1 MKKRKLRLLVTAALM
16 ASVLAGCGSSA
27 GISNQYAADTAAAT
41 TAPAGAQEEYLYD
54 AGYGEYE
61 AAEAAAEDNAAA
73 ETGSITQAEEVKED
87 PRAGRKLITTMNLSA
102 ETEYFDD
109 LMGNLEKQITELGG
123 YVESS
128 NQWNGK
134 TDVYGNR
141 LENRNVYLVIRIP
154 AEKRGG
160 CAEPLDKGK

>member
-1 MKKRKLRLLVTAALM
+1 MKKRNLRLLVTAVLM

-87 PRAGRKLITTMNLSA
+87 PREIGRASCR
-102 ETEYFDD
+102 ER
-109 LMGNLEKQITELGG
+109 
-123 YVESS
+123 V
-128 NQWNGK
+128 
-134 TDVYGNR
+134 
-141 LENRNVYLVIRIP
+141 
-154 AEKRGG
+154 
-160 CAEPLDKGK
+160 